1 MYMWA
6 YYTQAA
12 PLLSNVA
19 VLCVLAML
27 ICSVCTF
34 FEGMLDD
41 CSKPELENMVLR
53 QMAFE
58 SIFTA
63 EKLAFSDEEFQREY
77 EEAKREFEE
86 SKSEFDDARLQEQV
100 TENLKVCLFATV
112 MVAAVEVLTF
122 TVGFAFCLIELLV
135 VFAACIVAKMLI
147 VCTRCWQTCWK
158 RKQCSSE
165 LCLSPKPAEY
175 GAT

>member
-1 MYMWA
+1 MHMWA

-63 EKLAFSDEEFQREY
+63 EKLAFSDEEFQQEY

-86 SKSEFDDARLQEQV
+86 SNSEFDDARLQEQV
-100 TENLKVCLFATV
+100 TENLKVCLFAAV
-112 MVAAVEVLTF
+112 MVAAVEALTF
-122 TVGFAFCLIELLV
+122 TVGFAFCLIEQNSGCFCSLYCCKDADCVYQMLAELLEEK
-135 VFAACIVAKMLI
+135 AALI
-147 VCTRCWQTCWK
+147 
-158 RKQCSSE
+158 
-165 LCLSPKPAEY
+165 
-175 GAT
+175 